1 MVFLL
6 GNSAEEVP
14 TRRISINSSLGSYS
28 VEVFKETRIPRA
40 DLVIVDETVL
50 GMHPG
55 LAGPHIVSLKLSEI
69 DKNLETVGL
78 ILGYFQAH
86 GLDKNSLVAFVGG
99 GVLQDVATL
108 ASSLYMRGVRWAY
121 CPTTLQS
128 MIDSCVGGKSAINF
142 GNQKNALGN
151 FYPPVE
157 IAICTDFLTTLSTEH
172 LVSGLMEGLKIS
184 IAAGKERDFKRLT
197 SDLLVANILELPF
210 SEIISFSLQQK
221 KVFVEEDEFDR
232 GIRRK
237 LNFGHTFGHAIESG
251 SGFQVAHGVAIGI
264 GMLAAFN
271 LSRTLGLQTAINQT
285 PEKLI
290 VKLFKY
296 LNLDRAIIPID
307 FDTERCIESLRFD
320 KKTIEQNY
328 LFILPS
334 ESGLQEVP
342 LAMSTGNKKLILESI
357 DAAIEMIS

>member
-1 MVFLL
+1 MDKDV
-6 GNSAEEVP
+6 EELP
-14 TRRISINSSLGSYS
+14 TRRISINSSLGIYS
-28 VEVFKETRIPRA
+28 VEVLKETRIPRA

-50 GMHPG
+50 GLHPG
-55 LAGPHIVSLKLSEI
+55 LAGPDTVGLKLSEI
-69 DKNLETVGL
+69 NKNLETVGQ
-78 ILGYFQAH
+78 ILGNFQDH
-86 GLDKNSLVAFVGG
+86 GLNKNSLVAFVGG

-108 ASSLYMRGVRWAY
+108 ASSLYMRGIRWTY
-121 CPTTLQS
+121 YPTTLQS
-128 MIDSCVGGKSAINF
+128 MLDSCVGGKSSINF

-157 IAICTDFLTTLSTEH
+157 IAICTDFLTTLSTDH

-184 IAAGKERDFKRLT
+184 IAAGKERDFKRMC
-197 SDLLVANILELPF
+197 SDLVVSNILELPF
-210 SEIISFSLQQK
+210 SELISFTLQQK
-221 KVFVEEDEFDR
+221 KVFVEQDEFDR

-271 LSRTLGLQTAINQT
+271 LSRKLGLLTAINET
-285 PEKLI
+285 PEGLI

-296 LNLDRAIIPID
+296 LDLDRAIIPID
-307 FDTERCIESLRFD
+307 FDTDRCIESLRFD
-320 KKTIEQNY
+320 KKTIEHNY
-328 LFILPS
+328 VFILPS

-342 LAMSTGNKKLILESI
+342 LAISIGNKKLILESI